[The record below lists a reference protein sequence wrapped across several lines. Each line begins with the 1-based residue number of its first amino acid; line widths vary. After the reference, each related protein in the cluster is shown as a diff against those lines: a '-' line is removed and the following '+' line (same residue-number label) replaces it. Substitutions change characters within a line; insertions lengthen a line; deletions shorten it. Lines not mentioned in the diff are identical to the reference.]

1 MHWLGQ
7 INARQLYIQKNTTP
21 ERKFSSTHKDL
32 NLNNV
37 QSNHF
42 FFNLVS
48 HMLKMLYNSHKN
60 DSWTRSIAS
69 WDYNHWLRSNFGT
82 KRNLNYFYLEICKNF
97 TGIPQ
102 DSSRKANTIYTLFS
116 FKGRGNRLRNMGEF
130 LWFLVPTS
138 IVPVCCYIK
147 NNIIETNVKWNV
159 SKIYKAQGKN
169 GVI

>member
-1 MHWLGQ
+1 MWFSCIELGQ
-7 INARQLYIQKNTTP
+7 INARQLYIQKNTP

-97 TGIPQ
+97 IGIPQ
-102 DSSRKANTIYTLFS
+102 DTSRKANTIYTF
-116 FKGRGNRLRNMGEF
+116 FLREREIDWPSEIWGS
-130 LWFLVPTS
+130 LWFLVS
-138 IVPVCCYIK
+138 I
-147 NNIIETNVKWNV
+147 
-159 SKIYKAQGKN
+159 SYKVEYK
-169 GVI
+169 

>member
-1 MHWLGQ
+1 MKSRYITVHCTPEEISCAMWFSCIELGQ

-97 TGIPQ
+97 IGIPQ
-102 DSSRKANTIYTLFS
+102 DTSRKANTIYTF
-116 FKGRGNRLRNMGEF
+116 FLREGEIDWPSEIWGSL
-130 LWFLVPTS
+130 LWFLVS
-138 IVPVCCYIK
+138 I
-147 NNIIETNVKWNV
+147 
-159 SKIYKAQGKN
+159 SYKVEYK
-169 GVI
+169 